1 MKENSLNSVKS
12 FKVFKDD
19 KRNVIENNQPTSDE
33 NSLVE
38 ESAGESTLNESSIN
52 IIEET
57 KPNLEQNRFECRGC
71 GYIYDPSEG
80 IKKLNIEKNTPFEL
94 LDINT
99 FRCPVCRVSK
109 DLYKDIGPK
118 SKPSGFEE
126 NLVYGFGFNSLPP
139 GQKNILI
146 FGGLAFAAAC
156 FLSLYSLH

>member
-1 MKENSLNSVKS
+1 MSEEIKSSSNNENLIGDNESENLSQVSLG
-12 FKVFKDD
+12 
-19 KRNVIENNQPTSDE
+19 IENQ
-33 NSLVE
+33 
-38 ESAGESTLNESSIN
+38 
-52 IIEET
+52 ET
-57 KPNLEQNRFECRGC
+57 PPNLEQNRFECRSC

-80 IKKLNIEKNTPFEL
+80 NKKLSIAKNTSFDL

-99 FRCPVCRVSK
+99 FRCPVCRAGKVFFE
-109 DLYKDIGPK
+109 DIGPK

-126 NLVYGFGFNSLPP
+126 NLVYGFGFNSLPA